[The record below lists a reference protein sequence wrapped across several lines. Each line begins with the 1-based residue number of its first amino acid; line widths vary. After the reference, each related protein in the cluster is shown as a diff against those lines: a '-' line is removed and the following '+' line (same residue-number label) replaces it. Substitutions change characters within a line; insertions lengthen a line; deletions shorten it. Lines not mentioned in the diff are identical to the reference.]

1 VYVKQL
7 CVQELCVRELY
18 GKELCVK
25 VLCVKELCVKVLCVK
40 ELRVKE
46 PCVKELCGSLWVKG
60 LRVEVCAFKF
70 VCDGAV
76 RERLVCESAA
86 RENVVCESVVCRA
99 GWPDPAECHKC
110 HACHTKAGK
119 NTMFRANLNIQIAAL
134 LQQFQCDLPTV
145 TCKTQ
150 SESQDITEE
159 QVPFEKPWR
168 SHFTKTC
175 TG

>member
-1 VYVKQL
+1 M
-7 CVQELCVRELY
+7 
-18 GKELCVK
+18 LCVK
-25 VLCVKELCVKVLCVK
+25 ALCV
-40 ELRVKE
+40 E
-46 PCVKELCGSLWVKG
+46 PAG
-60 LRVEVCAFKF
+60 RTQP
-70 VCDGAV
+70 
-76 RERLVCESAA
+76 SATSA
-86 RENVVCESVVCRA
+86 M
-99 GWPDPAECHKC
+99 PATQKQE
-110 HACHTKAGK
+110 K
-119 NTMFRANLNIQIAAL
+119 NTMFRANPNIQIAAL